1 MVAVQNLYLLNIP
14 IQQLAIEGANNME
27 VKYLTKEQFQ
37 RLNNRA
43 IKRNANRTVKRKF
56 IELLTDGLKFPIIET
71 FLHNDVEM
79 RCRIALN
86 SEGNTCWL
94 DISLSDFDVLPT
106 IDTA

>member
-1 MVAVQNLYLLNIP
+1 
-14 IQQLAIEGANNME
+14 ME

-71 FLHNDVEM
+71 FLHNVGWTLPCPTLMCCLQLILPSFRKELYYGTYGRNDGV
-79 RCRIALN
+79 CRASPLA
-86 SEGNTCWL
+86 W
-94 DISLSDFDVLPT
+94 PR
-106 IDTA
+106 

>member
-1 MVAVQNLYLLNIP
+1 
-14 IQQLAIEGANNME
+14 ME

-43 IKRNANRTVKRKF
+43 IKRKANRTVKPKF
-56 IELLTDGLKFPIIET
+56 LERLTDGLKFPIIET

-79 RCRIALN
+79 RCHIALN

-94 DISLSDFDVLPT
+94 DITLSDFDVLPT
-106 IDTA
+106 VDTA